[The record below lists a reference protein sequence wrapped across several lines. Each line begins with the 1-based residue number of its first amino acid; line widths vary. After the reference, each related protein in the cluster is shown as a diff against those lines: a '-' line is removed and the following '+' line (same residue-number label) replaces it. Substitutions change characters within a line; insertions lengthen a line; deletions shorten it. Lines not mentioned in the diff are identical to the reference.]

1 MKLNKFHN
9 KNNYNNNNLFK
20 IKLKSFK
27 IGFKICILK
36 KRLNKKK

>member
-27 IGFKICILK
+27 IVSKICILK
-36 KRLNKKK
+36 KRLNKNK